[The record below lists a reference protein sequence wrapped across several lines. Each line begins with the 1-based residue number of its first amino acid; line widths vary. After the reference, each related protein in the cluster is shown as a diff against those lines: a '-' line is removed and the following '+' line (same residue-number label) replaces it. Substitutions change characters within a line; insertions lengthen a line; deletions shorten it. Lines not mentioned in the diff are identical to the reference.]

1 MAALS
6 KTKWLCKNN
15 VCTTSR
21 QELLTAFPNIFHHG
35 SPISMSH
42 TVSFVYHLPLGRNQS
57 SYSHPGCL
65 SILKNSPMSLHG
77 TWREGCG
84 GDGGKECV
92 FSADRCVVQCADRAL
107 NSDLM
112 YGFRGCLHT
121 HHWECFIPLWQATSN
136 HINKFTQSWPLAPLV
151 AFWAFS

>member
-42 TVSFVYHLPLGRNQS
+42 TLSFVYHLPLGRNQS

-121 HHWECFIPLWQATSN
+121 HHWVFHSTLTS
-136 HINKFTQSWPLAPLV
+136 HQQPHKQIHPKLT
-151 AFWAFS
+151 FSSACSFLSF